1 MSGLTFADAIEC
13 YEAIGHS
20 LASAAPGSWKVIVV
34 DVELE
39 GIEVTIIDQYQAT
52 DGQYYEM
59 PLIPTLG
66 ECFYR
71 LARLVSSEQK
81 GFYKKCRYILE
92 PSGKYHADFV
102 Y

>member
-1 MSGLTFADAIEC
+1 MSALTFTDAIEC
-13 YEAIGHS
+13 YEAIGDS
-20 LASAAPGSWKVIVV
+20 LASAAAGSWKVIVV

-39 GIEVTIIDQYQAT
+39 GIEVTIISQYQAA
-52 DGQYYEM
+52 DGQYHDM
-59 PLIPTLG
+59 PLVPILG

-81 GFYKKCRYILE
+81 GFFKKCRYTLE
-92 PSGKYHADFV
+92 ANGKYHADFV